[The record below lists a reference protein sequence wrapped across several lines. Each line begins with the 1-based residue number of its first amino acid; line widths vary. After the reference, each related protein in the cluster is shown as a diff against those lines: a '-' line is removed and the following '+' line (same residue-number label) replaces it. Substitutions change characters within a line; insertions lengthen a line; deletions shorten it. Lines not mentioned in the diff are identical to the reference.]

1 MGLLLK
7 GNFIM
12 ALNITQTPPSAS
24 LAQSPIIFTVSST
37 QDTTNIGFQY
47 VADLFYWTG
56 SEASSGSAKYTLTK
70 FPNGS
75 AVGIF
80 DFSKILNSTLT
91 QLAIQ
96 NGSNVSFF
104 KGDFYTQWLS
114 GSTYV
119 TGSTHTISSVYK
131 ALDGYALFQE
141 PINGNIYSK
150 TPYWPLMTDGPVSQ
164 SAFDINIGSG
174 SVYVG
179 NAGTSIPTRIIY
191 SGSTGNGVV
200 NVSGTTATTGQI
212 AQFPMFPSASGFPL
226 STIGLT
232 NYSVRAYSGSTP
244 LGSSIYFDVDCIQK
258 YPNVRIKW
266 KNRYGQFDYL
276 NLYGASQET
285 FNTDRKV
292 YQPQI
297 GSWEGTSL
305 SYQSY
310 DTQIQPYVVNAK
322 QQLIANTQWLPED
335 ENDLIKQLLSSDEI
349 YWVYNEPS
357 TDVRPIAITSSN
369 ITFKTGVVD
378 KLIQYSFT
386 FDYGQ
391 NYKLII

>member
-1 MGLLLK
+1 
-7 GNFIM
+7 M
-12 ALNITQTPPSAS
+12 ALNITQTPASAS
-24 LAQSPIIFTVSST
+24 LAQSPIVITVYSDT
-37 QDTTNIGFQY
+37 DTTNEGFQY
-47 VADLFYWTG
+47 LAELYYWTG

-70 FPNGS
+70 YPNAS

-91 QLAIQ
+91 ELAIA
-96 NGSNVSFF
+96 NGSNVVFF
-104 KGDFYTQWLS
+104 KAEFYTQFLS
-114 GSTYV
+114 GSSFYV
-119 TGSTHTISSVYK
+119 TGSGEASTDVYK
-131 ALDGYALFQE
+131 ALDGYAIFQE
-141 PINGNIYSK
+141 PIGGEIYAK
-150 TPYWPLMTDGPVSQ
+150 TPHWPIMSDGPVSQ
-164 SAFDINIGSG
+164 SAFNFNIGSG

-179 NAGTSIPTRIIY
+179 NAGTSIPDKIIY
-191 SGSTGNGVV
+191 SGSTGNGTV
-200 NVSGTTATTGQI
+200 NVSGNASSSGQI
-212 AQFPMFPSASGFPL
+212 VQFPMFPSASGFPL
-226 STIGLT
+226 NTIGLT
-232 NYSVRAYSGSTP
+232 DYTVQPFSGSTS
-244 LGSSIYFDVDCIQK
+244 LGSKIYFSVDCLQK

-266 KNRYGQFDYL
+266 KNRYGQFDFL
-276 NLYGASQET
+276 NLYGASQST

-297 GSWEGTSL
+297 GSWESSTL
-305 SYQSY
+305 SYQPY

-322 QQLIANTQWLPED
+322 QQLIANTQWLPES

-357 TDVRPIAITSSN
+357 TDVRPMAITTSN